1 MSNQLLMTAIT
12 LVHQRSVSSCSLY
25 FSLYSCNDSTSEICS
40 TKLSDCTSCPKSC
53 IFCAFKALLFSLHFP
68 LYDETTALFSIQ
80 LLWFLLQLVV
90 KGSLNE
96 YGCLFQLFSS
106 QWPPERKDSL
116 LRMAC
121 TRNKNKKQKHKSF
134 DHTKL
139 FAPLSIAW
147 IVRAVYGSKL
157 ASKWRKEH
165 FHKRTGRGCPVTLP
179 LLQQSNIIFF
189 QVSETMTFQN
199 QAKTISYRVFHAVQW
214 TGFTD

>member
-1 MSNQLLMTAIT
+1 M
-12 LVHQRSVSSCSLY
+12 
-25 FSLYSCNDSTSEICS
+25 
-40 TKLSDCTSCPKSC
+40 
-53 IFCAFKALLFSLHFP
+53 
-68 LYDETTALFSIQ
+68 
-80 LLWFLLQLVV
+80 

-165 FHKRTGRGCPVTLP
+165 FDKRTGRGCPVTLP

-189 QVSETMTFQN
+189 KCLKQWHFKIKQKLSLIGFSMQCSEQGLLIRMKLSQWYVF
-199 QAKTISYRVFHAVQW
+199 ISGIKENLLLSFSFIHVGSSL
-214 TGFTD
+214 GFGFIWFEMFFICGLSFFSTTSERESSWIKLQL